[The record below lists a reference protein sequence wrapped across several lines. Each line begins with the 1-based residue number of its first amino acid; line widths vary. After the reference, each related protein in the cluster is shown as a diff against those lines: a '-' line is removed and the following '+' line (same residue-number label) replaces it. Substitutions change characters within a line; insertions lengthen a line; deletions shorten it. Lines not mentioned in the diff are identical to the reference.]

1 MKLWMTRCGSTRC
14 KLVFFSLLG
23 HGGHTL
29 PRFFCRF
36 RRKRFNWPETD
47 PFEWESESE
56 CDGESK
62 ERIRHFALPDTQTT
76 DGLTPVRLFQIFEVT
91 KSNLI

>member
-1 MKLWMTRCGSTRC
+1 MRC
-14 KLVFFSLLG
+14 KFFFLSIFCD
-23 HGGHTL
+23 HAS
-29 PRFFCRF
+29 PRLFYRF

-56 CDGESK
+56 CDGELK
-62 ERIRHFALPDTQTT
+62 EQIRHFTLPDTQTT

-91 KSNLI
+91 KST